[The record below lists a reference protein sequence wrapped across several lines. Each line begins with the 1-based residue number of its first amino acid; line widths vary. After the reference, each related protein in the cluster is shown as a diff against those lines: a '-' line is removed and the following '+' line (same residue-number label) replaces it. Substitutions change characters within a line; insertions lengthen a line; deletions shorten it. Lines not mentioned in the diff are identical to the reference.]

1 MARVVAT
8 ILCVVGSLALL
19 AAVLLPITGIGMA
32 ALGHGSPVNDPRI
45 ILPSSTLL
53 SRSIVL
59 CTVATVGSLV
69 LGLWPAAVLGSTK
82 RRGWPLVLGLTLTP
96 LLVPPQ
102 VYAYAW
108 GLLPGIG
115 GALGSFVPAGPAAP
129 TSGLGAAAKAGV
141 ISAGWLWPVV
151 ALIVAVGWRASGRS
165 AYALAVLDT
174 TPTRAWWFAVLPS
187 LRPYMLAAGCIVF
200 AVTLTEYAI
209 PHFALARVYATEL
222 MALVDIAAAPAEI
235 MHMAAQPVAVV
246 IVLGLLVGWSLRAM
260 RDWHFLE
267 AGEEGLSDGRN
278 TWMGGPGAG
287 FRAAAGASLVWV
299 LSLGLPVA
307 AMLLAMR
314 RWTVWGEAFSVF
326 SRQWRASLQVSAMVA
341 AVSVLIA
348 VATVLFWRASGRRWQ
363 RWPGLAVFATA
374 LMPPAALGI
383 GLILVFNRPGG
394 LGYLYD
400 KTITVWC
407 LGLVGRY
414 AAIAVL
420 TVWLATSRRD
430 MAAIEQARSDGAGS
444 MEVLAYVLLPAVWP
458 ALLAGGLIVGMLSLF
473 EIVMTQ
479 VVGPV
484 GYPSL
489 AVTILNH
496 MHYGRDDVVIA
507 TSLTV
512 LVVGVAVTL
521 AAGRLLWWNRN
532 R

>member
-1 MARVVAT
+1 MARVVAA

-19 AAVLLPITGIGMA
+19 AAVPLPFIGIGMA
-32 ALGHGSPVNDPRI
+32 VLGHESPVNDPRI
-45 ILPSSTLL
+45 ILPSSVLL
-53 SRSIVL
+53 ARSITL
-59 CTVATVGSLV
+59 CTVATVGALV

-82 RRGWPLVLGLTLTP
+82 RRAWPLVLGLTLTP

-115 GALGSFVPAGPAAP
+115 GVLGSFVPAGPSAP
-129 TSGLGAAAKAGV
+129 TSGLGAAAKAGA

-151 ALIVAVGWRASGRS
+151 TLIVAVGWRAAGRS

-174 TPTRAWWFAVLPS
+174 TPARAWWFAVLPS

-235 MHMAAQPVAVV
+235 VRMAAQPVAVM
-246 IVLGLLVGWSLRAM
+246 IALGLLVGWSLRAM
-260 RDWHFLE
+260 RDWQFLGT
-267 AGEEGLSDGRN
+267 GEDELGNGRSI
-278 TWMGGPGAG
+278 WIGGPGAG
-287 FRAAAGASLVWV
+287 FRAAVGAGVVWM

-307 AMLLAMR
+307 AMLIALH
-314 RWTVWGEAFSVF
+314 RWNVWGEAFSVF
-326 SRQWRASLQVSAMVA
+326 GRQWRASLQVSVLVA
-341 AVSVLIA
+341 AASVLIA
-348 VATVLFWRASGRRWQ
+348 IATVLWWRASGWRWLK
-363 RWPGLAVFATA
+363 WPGATVFATA
-374 LMPPAALGI
+374 LAPPAALGV

-400 KTITVWC
+400 KTLTVWC
-407 LGLVGRY
+407 LGLIGRY

-420 TVWLATSRRD
+420 VTWLATSRRD
-430 MAAIEQARSDGAGS
+430 MAAIEQARNDGAGS
-444 MEVLAYVLLPAVWP
+444 MEVLAHILLPAVWP

-484 GYPSL
+484 GYPSP